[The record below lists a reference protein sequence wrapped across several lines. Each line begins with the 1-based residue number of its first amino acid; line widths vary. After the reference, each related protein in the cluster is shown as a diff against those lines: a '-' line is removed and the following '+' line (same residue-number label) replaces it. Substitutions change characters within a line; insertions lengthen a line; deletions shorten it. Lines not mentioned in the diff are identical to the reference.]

1 MKNLSEDSHT
11 ARVRVAN
18 AQIGADSLIP
28 HLSTIQEEDEEV
40 ICNPG
45 NGYTLQSLI
54 DGRRYTPR
62 RTKMLSRTRICL
74 ILQGA
79 ETNSRARIARY
90 HPQTLESRLKMIQEW

>member
-28 HLSTIQEEDEEV
+28 HLSIIQEEDEEV

-54 DGRRYTPR
+54 DAHRYTPYQC
-62 RTKMLSRTRICL
+62 RTKMLS
-74 ILQGA
+74 
-79 ETNSRARIARY
+79 
-90 HPQTLESRLKMIQEW
+90 